1 MKTLLLLAAGVVGLI
16 ETVAPRAVVRAWTRA
31 AYRNAGDAEPR
42 KWVHRGVRAEGAVL
56 VLVALVGLFRTA
68 VETEADESSS
78 TATADATT
86 DDSRTA

>member
-1 MKTLLLLAAGVVGLI
+1 MKTLLLLVAGVVGLI

-42 KWVHRGVRAEGAVL
+42 EWIHRGVRVEGSVL

-68 VETEADESSS
+68 AESGAAESG
-78 TATADATT
+78 
-86 DDSRTA
+86 